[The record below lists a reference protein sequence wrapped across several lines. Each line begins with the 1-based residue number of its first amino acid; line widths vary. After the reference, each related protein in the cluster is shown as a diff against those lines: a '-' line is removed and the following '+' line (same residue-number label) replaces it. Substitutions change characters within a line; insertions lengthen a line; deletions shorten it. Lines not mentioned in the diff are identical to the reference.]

1 MSKTANFAGTNIIF
15 TLNSFTG
22 TLPVTM
28 HPGGVVKA
36 GGGLSGIAIAQ

>member
-1 MSKTANFAGTNIIF
+1 MLKTDHPDGTNIIF
-15 TLNSFTG
+15 TLDSFTG

-36 GGGLSGIAIAQ
+36 AGGLNGVAIAQ